1 MAIPTRCCHRSS
13 KFPCSIH
20 QHSKS
25 VISVWILHLVH
36 VWPWMIRLLALLNQ
50 WILCKLQLSCMSV
63 NGEHGYCLL
72 IIPSICKSNY
82 KTTFQTFAVLFL
94 LKLPLHVNIDWHQH
108 WKKPRNN
115 ILNRDLIIRLLGFLY
130 CSEVPHLHLGGGGGD
145 LFVISFGWKRV
156 LLNELYFFSTINFL
170 IHVNKDWIYIEILV
184 RVICLFTHNLLTHGL
199 NVQSYSI
206 KSICI
211 LLISRCLS
219 NSKGISS
226 IVTVSLKIFPVM
238 FLKGRGGGV
247 FKWFRLFH
255 SRFTCI
261 DLVYSFTYHI
271 NVIFYCKKWQ

>member
-1 MAIPTRCCHRSS
+1 MTSTLKKKTQKNYFES
-13 KFPCSIH
+13 G
-20 QHSKS
+20 
-25 VISVWILHLVH
+25 
-36 VWPWMIRLLALLNQ
+36 LN
-50 WILCKLQLSCMSV
+50 
-63 NGEHGYCLL
+63 N
-72 IIPSICKSNY
+72 
-82 KTTFQTFAVLFL
+82 TTFGVPLLFGGSPFTF
-94 LKLPLHVNIDWHQH
+94 
-108 WKKPRNN
+108 
-115 ILNRDLIIRLLGFLY
+115 
-130 CSEVPHLHLGGGGGD
+130 GGGD

-238 FLKGRGGGV
+238 FLKGRGGGGV